1 MNNKFSNNHKSTN
14 TNNTNNNTN
23 NIKTE
28 NNNKRYLEF
37 LAENAEKLEKK
48 YFEDKFWLNVAS
60 IQKGGIKNQEDLTE
74 KRKKFLRKHAL
85 KNNKNKKGDL
95 TDRGDSKILS
105 CKGYNDL
112 KEAGLT
118 SLPKIENLTD
128 YSAIISLEFEL
139 LSPLLTH
146 DDDSFYLFDN
156 PVKKDHIF
164 GVPYLA
170 AASMKGLTF
179 DAFLRAFPADNW
191 KNLGKNDSD
200 RTIAYRSQKN
210 KLSAQAAKRLFG
222 VADNAETNL
231 QDDSKSQVGR
241 LHFAPIWFKYIQYL
255 VMNPSSEKN
264 SMPIQF
270 EAIAAKDSDKKTV
283 KATINFWYINKI
295 DGEESS
301 ELEVRADL
309 ALLLEA
315 MSEWLPALGLGAKRL
330 AGYGAIKPLTA
341 IFKGKNFSGE
351 LSKEITENSWKELAE
366 KLANIN

>member
-1 MNNKFSNNHKSTN
+1 M
-14 TNNTNNNTN
+14 
-23 NIKTE
+23 E
-28 NNNKRYLEF
+28 NQTNNKRYFEF
-37 LAENAEKLEKK
+37 LAENANKLEHDYLKK
-48 YFEDKFWLNVAS
+48 YWLNIAS
-60 IQKGGIKNQEDLTE
+60 IQKGGIKNQKDLTE
-74 KRKKFLRKHAL
+74 KRKKFLEEKAL
-85 KNNKNKKGDL
+85 KNKINRGNTYVGDAE
-95 TDRGDSKILS
+95 ILS
-105 CKGYNDL
+105 CKGYEDL

-118 SLPKIENLTD
+118 SLPNIENLTD
-128 YSAIISLEFEL
+128 YSAIISLDFEL

-191 KNLGKNDSD
+191 KKLGKDDSD
-200 RTIAYRSQKN
+200 RTIAYRSQKD
-210 KLSAQAAKRLFG
+210 KLYANAARRLFG

-241 LHFAPIWFKYIQYL
+241 LHFAPIWFEYIQYL
-255 VMNPSSEKN
+255 VMNPSKN

-270 EAIAAKDSDKKTV
+270 EAIASKDFKNEPV
-283 KATINFWYINKI
+283 KATIDFWYINKI
-295 DGEESS
+295 DGKESS

-366 KLANIN
+366 KLAKIN

>member
-1 MNNKFSNNHKSTN
+1 MKNQT
-14 TNNTNNNTN
+14 
-23 NIKTE
+23 
-28 NNNKRYLEF
+28 NNKRYFEF
-37 LAENAEKLEKK
+37 LADYSTYRKLLSEKEQSNWLNKTSFVKGDIINKNGKTYEEKLRNVRKDFIQNTAVEKGK
-48 YFEDKFWLNVAS
+48 AKF
-60 IQKGGIKNQEDLTE
+60 
-74 KRKKFLRKHAL
+74 
-85 KNNKNKKGDL
+85 
-95 TDRGDSKILS
+95 LS
-105 CKGYNDL
+105 CKGYEDL

-179 DAFLRAFPADNW
+179 DAFLRAFPADNLE
-191 KNLGKNDSD
+191 NLGKDSD

-341 IFKGKNFSGE
+341 IFEGKNFSGE
-351 LSKEITENSWKELAE
+351 LSKKITENSWKKLAE

>member
-1 MNNKFSNNHKSTN
+1 MDNKKYF
-14 TNNTNNNTN
+14 
-23 NIKTE
+23 
-28 NNNKRYLEF
+28 EF
-37 LAENAEKLEKK
+37 LAENANKLENNYLNKS
-48 YFEDKFWLNVAS
+48 WLNIAS
-60 IQKGGIKNQEDLTE
+60 IQKGGIKTQDDLTK
-74 KRKKFLRKHAL
+74 KRVEFLGKYAL
-85 KNNKNKKGDL
+85 KNTTEHKGNY
-95 TDRGDSKILS
+95 TGEAKILS
-105 CKGYNDL
+105 CKDNYKNL
-112 KEAGLT
+112 ENAGLT
-118 SLPKIENLTD
+118 SLPKIETLTD

-179 DAFLRAFPADNW
+179 DAFLRAFPAENW
-191 KNLGKNDSD
+191 ENLGKKDSD

-270 EAIAAKDSDKKTV
+270 EAIAAEDSDKKTV

-315 MSEWLPALGLGAKRL
+315 ISEWLPALGLGAKRL
-330 AGYGAIKPLTA
+330 AGYGAIKPLKA
-341 IFKGKNFSGE
+341 IFEGKNFSGE
-351 LSKEITENSWKELAE
+351 LSKKITENSWKKLAE

>member
-1 MNNKFSNNHKSTN
+1 MKNQT
-14 TNNTNNNTN
+14 
-23 NIKTE
+23 
-28 NNNKRYLEF
+28 NNKRYFEF
-37 LAENAEKLEKK
+37 LADYSTYRKLLSEKEQSNWLNKTSFVKGDIINKNGKTYEEKLRNVRKDFIQNTAVEKGK
-48 YFEDKFWLNVAS
+48 AKF
-60 IQKGGIKNQEDLTE
+60 
-74 KRKKFLRKHAL
+74 
-85 KNNKNKKGDL
+85 
-95 TDRGDSKILS
+95 LS
-105 CKGYNDL
+105 CKGYEDL

-191 KNLGKNDSD
+191 KKLGKDDSD
-200 RTIAYRSQKN
+200 RTTAYRSQKN
-210 KLSAQAAKRLFG
+210 KLYAQAAKRLFG

-241 LHFAPIWFKYIQYL
+241 LHFAPIWFECIQYL
-255 VMNPSSEKN
+255 VMNPSKN

-270 EAIAAKDSDKKTV
+270 EAIASKDFKNEPV
-283 KATINFWYINKI
+283 KATIDFWYINKI
-295 DGEESS
+295 DGKESS

-330 AGYGAIKPLTA
+330 AGYGAIKPLKA
-341 IFKGKNFSGE
+341 IFEGKNFSGE
-351 LSKEITENSWKELAE
+351 LSKKITENSWKKLAE

>member
-37 LAENAEKLEKK
+37 LAENETYKKLLNSREQKN
-48 YFEDKFWLNVAS
+48 WLNQAYFLKGNITSDKNSLRDTRNYFLKTIAS
-60 IQKGGIKNQEDLTE
+60 ENSN
-74 KRKKFLRKHAL
+74 A
-85 KNNKNKKGDL
+85 
-95 TDRGDSKILS
+95 KILS
-105 CKGYNDL
+105 CKDNYKNL
-112 KEAGLT
+112 ENAGLT
-118 SLPKIENLTD
+118 LLPEIKNLTD
-128 YSAIISLEFEL
+128 YSAIISLDFEL

-191 KNLGKNDSD
+191 ENLGKKDSD

-270 EAIAAKDSDKKTV
+270 EAIAAEDSDKKTV

-351 LSKEITENSWKELAE
+351 LSKEITENSWKKLAE

>member
-1 MNNKFSNNHKSTN
+1 MDNKKYF
-14 TNNTNNNTN
+14 
-23 NIKTE
+23 
-28 NNNKRYLEF
+28 EF
-37 LAENAEKLEKK
+37 LAENANKLENNYLNKS
-48 YFEDKFWLNVAS
+48 WLNIAS
-60 IQKGGIKNQEDLTE
+60 IQKGGIKTQDDLTK
-74 KRKKFLRKHAL
+74 KRVEFLGKYAL
-85 KNNKNKKGDL
+85 KNTTEHKGNY
-95 TDRGDSKILS
+95 TGEAKILS
-105 CKGYNDL
+105 CKDNYKNL
-112 KEAGLT
+112 ENAGLT

-128 YSAIISLEFEL
+128 YSAIISLDFEL

-241 LHFAPIWFKYIQYL
+241 LHFAPIWFEYIQYL
-255 VMNPSSEKN
+255 VMNPSKN

-270 EAIAAKDSDKKTV
+270 EAIAATSEKNEPV
-283 KATINFWYINKI
+283 KATIDFWYINKI
-295 DGEESS
+295 DGKESS

-330 AGYGAIKPLTA
+330 SGYGAIKPLTA

-351 LSKEITENSWKELAE
+351 LSKEITENSWKKLAE